1 MDFQKTFYPPNHLC
15 IVIYVVEIFIM
26 IETQNH
32 FPLKMFDVQLSSND
46 DMKVSKHKFH
56 RNSIASE
63 QFRKALV
70 RGRPRDL

>member
-1 MDFQKTFYPPNHLC
+1 
-15 IVIYVVEIFIM
+15 M

-32 FPLKMFDVQLSSND
+32 FPLKMLDLQLSSND